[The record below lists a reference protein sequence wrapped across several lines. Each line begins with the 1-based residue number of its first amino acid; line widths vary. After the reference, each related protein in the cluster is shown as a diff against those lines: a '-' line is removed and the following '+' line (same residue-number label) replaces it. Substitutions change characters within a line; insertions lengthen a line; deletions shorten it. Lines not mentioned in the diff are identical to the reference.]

1 MDKTN
6 RKILSMLSADASI
19 SAAEI
24 SAAVHLSIPAV
35 NKRIRDM
42 RESKT
47 IRSFTISTDPKKV
60 GKPVIAFIFVV
71 FRFKENMSD
80 FFGLIERDP
89 VVLECYALTGEYDY
103 MIKVCAENIE
113 SLEAKLLTIK
123 SQSGV
128 ERSHTMLSLM
138 EHKFKTTILPNE
150 AEE

>member
-6 RKILSMLSADASI
+6 RKILSMLSADASV

-42 RESKT
+42 KESKT

-80 FFGLIERDP
+80 FFELIERDP
-89 VVLECYALTGEYDY
+89 DVLECYALTGEYDY

-113 SLEAKLLTIK
+113 SLETKLLSIK

-138 EHKFKTTILPNE
+138 EHKFKPTILPNE